1 MEVHHHPQVEKKRFK
16 EYFLEF
22 LMIFLAV
29 TMGFFAES
37 LREHISENRMRD
49 QYIQSLAEDLEA
61 DTAAMRSIIEFD
73 DAKIAA
79 LSQMYQCYDTVL
91 RDLTASSCMGDLI
104 KFSKV
109 NRAFEMNDRTLTQL
123 ANAGGFRLLSK
134 QDADS
139 ILAYQRAYKK
149 YNNFQST
156 IYQEAQDNVR
166 NTLNDFADFK
176 VLAPLATVSPNIGTD
191 VGESTVHGQ
200 LIFSKDRSLL
210 NKWFNQLHLYLRVI
224 RAQKMLLSDLRGRAN
239 GLINFYHKH
248 QS

>member
-1 MEVHHHPQVEKKRFK
+1 
-16 EYFLEF
+16 
-22 LMIFLAV
+22 
-29 TMGFFAES
+29 
-37 LREHISENRMRD
+37 
-49 QYIQSLAEDLEA
+49 
-61 DTAAMRSIIEFD
+61 
-73 DAKIAA
+73 
-79 LSQMYQCYDTVL
+79 
-91 RDLTASSCMGDLI
+91 
-104 KFSKV
+104 
-109 NRAFEMNDRTLTQL
+109 L

-224 RAQKMLLSDLRGRAN
+224 TAQRMLLGDLSTRAN

-248 QS
+248 HS